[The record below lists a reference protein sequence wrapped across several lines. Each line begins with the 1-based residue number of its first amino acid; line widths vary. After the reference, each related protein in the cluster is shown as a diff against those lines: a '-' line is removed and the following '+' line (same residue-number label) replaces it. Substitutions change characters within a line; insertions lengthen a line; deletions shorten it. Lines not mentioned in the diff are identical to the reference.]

1 MHQIS
6 TQVCKVRL
14 TTRQVDRIVKAL
26 CSMDAPIYSLMGHM
40 SDLKAASTSCR
51 DTAIEIHKSFGL
63 WQDIAMELYAAC
75 NNESSNSEKR
85 QKELKEK
92 LSFATTVSTEQD
104 AVTKKYEE
112 AVKEMD
118 TRVKECK
125 AEYKQQLDDYPGA

>member
-1 MHQIS
+1 MTSRQL
-6 TQVCKVRL
+6 RL
-14 TTRQVDRIVKAL
+14 VAGTPLSR
-26 CSMDAPIYSLMGHM
+26 
-40 SDLKAASTSCR
+40 STSPSACGK
-51 DTAIEIHKSFGL
+51 TL
-63 WQDIAMELYAAC
+63 PWELYAAC